1 MILITGA
8 TGKTGS
14 ATAKSLGEQGERFR
28 ALIRNEEKKE
38 GLESIG
44 GEVVIGSIEN
54 TDVVNQ
60 SMQGVKTVL
69 VLLPN
74 SESQLALEKQLVD
87 SAKQAGVE
95 RIVKMS
101 SIEAT
106 PDATSPIPKLH
117 LESEEYIKQ
126 SGLAWTMIKP
136 NFYMQNLLAS
146 AGTIKDQG
154 KIFLPMGEGKTG
166 MIDTTDVGKVIAK
179 VLSEDGH
186 ESMNHEITGPEI
198 LSFYEVAEIFSKALG
213 KQVDYVDVPMDAYKE
228 TLGQFLTNQW
238 HLDAVIDLFKG
249 IAEGGIEDKTNT
261 FNELTGETPKSL
273 SQFLA
278 ENSFIFK
285 S

>member
-14 ATAKSLGEQGERFR
+14 ATAKSLGEKGETFR

-38 GLESIG
+38 GLESLG

-54 TDVVNQ
+54 TEVVNQ

-146 AGTIKDQG
+146 AGTIKEQG
-154 KIFLPMGEGKTG
+154 KIFLPMGDGKTG
-166 MIDTTDVGKVIAK
+166 MIDTTDVGKVLAK

-198 LSFYEVAEIFSKALG
+198 LSFFEVAEIFSQVLG

-249 IAEGGIEDKTNT
+249 IAEGGIEDKTDT
-261 FNELTGETPKSL
+261 FNELMGETPKSL

>member
-14 ATAKSLGEQGERFR
+14 ATAKSLGEKGQTFR

-38 GLESIG
+38 GLESLG

-54 TDVVNQ
+54 TEVVNQ

-101 SIEAT
+101 SIEAR

-249 IAEGGIEDKTNT
+249 IAEGGIEDKTDT
-261 FNELTGETPKSL
+261 FNELMGETPKSL

>member
-14 ATAKSLGEQGERFR
+14 ATAKSLGEKGERFR

-38 GLESIG
+38 GLESLG

-60 SMQGVKTVL
+60 SMEGVKTVL

-74 SESQLALEKQLVD
+74 SESQLALEKQIVD

-166 MIDTTDVGKVIAK
+166 MIDTTDVGTVIAK

-249 IAEGGIEDKTNT
+249 IAEGGIEDKTDT
-261 FNELTGETPKSL
+261 FNELMGETPKSL

>member
-1 MILITGA
+1 MILLTGA

-14 ATAKSLGEQGERFR
+14 ATAKALNEKGITFR
-28 ALIRNEEKKE
+28 ALIRNEEKR
-38 GLESIG
+38 GDIESLG

-54 TDVVNQ
+54 KEAVDQ
-60 SMQGVKTVL
+60 SMVDVETAL
-69 VLLPN
+69 ILLPN
-74 SESQLALEKQLVD
+74 SENQLSLEKQLVD
-87 SAKQAGVE
+87 SAKQAGAKRV
-95 RIVKMS
+95 VKMS

-126 SGLAWTMIKP
+126 SGLNWTMIKP

-166 MIDTTDVGKVIAK
+166 MIDTTDVGKVLAK

-198 LSFYEVAEIFSKALG
+198 LSFYEVAEIFSQGLD
-213 KQVDYVDVPMDAYKE
+213 KQVDYVDVPLAAYKE

-249 IAEGGIEDKTNT
+249 IADGGIEEKTDT
-261 FNELTGETPKSL
+261 YSELMGESPKSL
-273 SQFLA
+273 SEFIS

>member
-14 ATAKSLGEQGERFR
+14 ATAKSLGEKGETFR

-38 GLESIG
+38 GLESLG

-54 TDVVNQ
+54 TEVVNQ

-146 AGTIKDQG
+146 AGTIKEQG

-166 MIDTTDVGKVIAK
+166 MIDTTDVGKVLAK

-249 IAEGGIEDKTNT
+249 IAEGGIEDKTDT
-261 FNELTGETPKSL
+261 FNELMGETPKSL

>member
-14 ATAKSLGEQGERFR
+14 ATAKSLGEKGETFR

-38 GLESIG
+38 GLESLG

-54 TDVVNQ
+54 TEVVNQ

-146 AGTIKDQG
+146 AGTIKEQG
-154 KIFLPMGEGKTG
+154 KIFLPMGDGKTG
-166 MIDTTDVGKVIAK
+166 MIDTTDVGKVLAK

-249 IAEGGIEDKTNT
+249 IAEGGIEDKTDT
-261 FNELTGETPKSL
+261 FNELMGETPKSL

>member
-14 ATAKSLGEQGERFR
+14 ATAKSLGEKGETFR

-38 GLESIG
+38 GLEALG

-54 TDVVNQ
+54 TEVVNQ

-154 KIFLPMGEGKTG
+154 KIFLPMGDGKTG
-166 MIDTTDVGKVIAK
+166 MIDTTDVGKVLAK

-249 IAEGGIEDKTNT
+249 IAEGGIEDKTDT
-261 FNELTGETPKSL
+261 FNELMGETPKSL

>member
-1 MILITGA
+1 MILLTGA

-14 ATAKSLGEQGERFR
+14 ATAKALNEKGITFR
-28 ALIRNEEKKE
+28 ALIRNEEKR
-38 GLESIG
+38 GDIESLG

-54 TDVVNQ
+54 KEAVDQ
-60 SMQGVKTVL
+60 SMVDVETAL
-69 VLLPN
+69 ILLPN
-74 SESQLALEKQLVD
+74 SENQLSLEKQLVD
-87 SAKQAGVE
+87 SAKQAGAKRV
-95 RIVKMS
+95 VKMS

-126 SGLAWTMIKP
+126 SGLNWTMIKP

-166 MIDTTDVGKVIAK
+166 MIDTTDVGTVIAK

>member
-1 MILITGA
+1 MILLTGA

-14 ATAKSLGEQGERFR
+14 ATAKALNERGIKFR
-28 ALIRNEEKKE
+28 ALIRNEEKRE
-38 GLESIG
+38 DIESLG
-44 GEVVIGSIEN
+44 GEVIIGSIEN
-54 TDVVNQ
+54 KEAVDQ
-60 SMQGVKTVL
+60 SMVDVETAL
-69 VLLPN
+69 ILLPN
-74 SESQLALEKQLVD
+74 SENQLSLEKQLVD
-87 SAKQAGVE
+87 SAKQAGAN

-106 PDATSPIPKLH
+106 PDATSPIPRLH
-117 LESEEYIKQ
+117 LESEEYIQQ
-126 SGLAWTMIKP
+126 SGLDWTMVKP

-146 AGTIKDQG
+146 AATIKDQG

-166 MIDTTDVGKVIAK
+166 MIDTTDVGKVLAK

-198 LSFYEVAEIFSKALG
+198 LSFFEVAEIFTQGLG
-213 KQVDYVDVPMDAYKE
+213 KQVDYVDVPLAAYKE

-249 IAEGGIEDKTNT
+249 IADGGIEEKTDTYSN
-261 FNELTGETPKSL
+261 LMGESPKSL
-273 SQFLA
+273 SQFVS

>member
-14 ATAKSLGEQGERFR
+14 ATAKSLGEKGETFR

-38 GLESIG
+38 GLESLG

-54 TDVVNQ
+54 TEVVNQ

-146 AGTIKDQG
+146 AGTIKEQG

-166 MIDTTDVGKVIAK
+166 MIDTTDVGKVLAK

-213 KQVDYVDVPMDAYKE
+213 KQVDYVDVPMDAYKK

-249 IAEGGIEDKTNT
+249 IAEGGIEDKTDT
-261 FNELTGETPKSL
+261 FNELMGETPKSL

-278 ENSFIFK
+278 DNSFIFK

>member
-1 MILITGA
+1 MILVTGA

-14 ATAKSLGEQGERFR
+14 ATAKSLSDKGEKFR
-28 ALIRNEEKKE
+28 ALIRNEEKKQE
-38 GLESIG
+38 LESLG
-44 GEVVIGSIEN
+44 AEVIIGSIEN
-54 TDVVNQ
+54 DEAVKQ
-60 SMQGVKTVL
+60 SMDGIETVL
-69 VLLPN
+69 ILLPN
-74 SESQLALEKQLVD
+74 SEGQLKLEKQLVD
-87 SAKQAGVE
+87 SAKESGAK

-117 LESEEYIKQ
+117 LESEEYIKE
-126 SGLAWTMIKP
+126 SGLSWTMVKP

-146 AGTIKDQG
+146 AGTIKGQG

-166 MIDTTDVGKVIAK
+166 MIDTTDVGKVLAK

-198 LSFYEVAEIFSKALG
+198 LSFYEVADIFSQVLG
-213 KQVDYVDVPMDAYKE
+213 IQVDYVDVPLAAYKE

-249 IAEGGIEDKTNT
+249 IAEGGIEEKTDTYNA
-261 FNELTGETPKSL
+261 LIGEAPKSL
-273 SQFLA
+273 AQFVT

-285 S
+285 A

>member
-1 MILITGA
+1 MILLTGA

-14 ATAKSLGEQGERFR
+14 ATAKALNEKGITFR
-28 ALIRNEEKKE
+28 ALIRNEEKR
-38 GLESIG
+38 GDIESLG

-54 TDVVNQ
+54 KEAVDQ
-60 SMQGVKTVL
+60 SMVDVETAL
-69 VLLPN
+69 ILLPN
-74 SESQLALEKQLVD
+74 SENQLSLEKQLVD
-87 SAKQAGVE
+87 SAKQAGAKRV
-95 RIVKMS
+95 VKMS

-117 LESEEYIKQ
+117 LESEEYIKE
-126 SGLAWTMIKP
+126 SGLSWTMIKP

-166 MIDTTDVGKVIAK
+166 MIDTTDVGKVLAK

-198 LSFYEVAEIFSKALG
+198 LSFNEVAEIFSKGLD
-213 KQVDYVDVPMDAYKE
+213 KQVDYVDVPLAAYKE

-249 IAEGGIEDKTNT
+249 IADGGIEEKTDT
-261 FNELTGETPKSL
+261 YSELMGESPKSL
-273 SQFLA
+273 SEFIS

>member
-1 MILITGA
+1 MILLTGA

-14 ATAKSLGEQGERFR
+14 ATAKALNERGIKFR
-28 ALIRNEEKKE
+28 AHIRNEEKRE
-38 GLESIG
+38 GIESLG
-44 GEVVIGSIEN
+44 GEVIIGSIEN
-54 TDVVNQ
+54 KEAVDQ
-60 SMQGVKTVL
+60 SMVDVETAL
-69 VLLPN
+69 ILLPN
-74 SESQLALEKQLVD
+74 SENQLSLEKQLVD
-87 SAKQAGVE
+87 SAKQAGAN

-106 PDATSPIPKLH
+106 PDATSPIPRLH

-126 SGLAWTMIKP
+126 SGLNWTMVKP

-146 AGTIKDQG
+146 AATIKDQG

-166 MIDTTDVGKVIAK
+166 MIDTTDVGKVLAK

-198 LSFYEVAEIFSKALG
+198 LSFLEVAEIFTQGLG
-213 KQVDYVDVPMDAYKE
+213 KQVDYVDVPLAAYKE

-249 IAEGGIEDKTNT
+249 IADGGIEEKTDTYSN
-261 FNELTGETPKSL
+261 LMGESPKSL
-273 SQFLA
+273 SQFVS

>member
-14 ATAKSLGEQGERFR
+14 ATAKSLGEKGETFR

-38 GLESIG
+38 GLESLG

-54 TDVVNQ
+54 TEVVNQ
-60 SMQGVKTVL
+60 SMQGVTTVL

-74 SESQLALEKQLVD
+74 SESQLALEKKLVD

-146 AGTIKDQG
+146 AGTIKEQG
-154 KIFLPMGEGKTG
+154 KIFLPMGDGKTG
-166 MIDTTDVGKVIAK
+166 MIDTTDVGKVLAK

-198 LSFYEVAEIFSKALG
+198 LSFYEVAEIFSQVLG

-249 IAEGGIEDKTNT
+249 IAEGGIEDKTDT
-261 FNELTGETPKSL
+261 FNELMGETPKSL

>member
-1 MILITGA
+1 MILLTGA

-14 ATAKSLGEQGERFR
+14 ATAKALNEKGITFR
-28 ALIRNEEKKE
+28 ALIRNEEKR
-38 GLESIG
+38 GDIESLG

-54 TDVVNQ
+54 KEAVDQ
-60 SMQGVKTVL
+60 SMVDVETAL
-69 VLLPN
+69 ILLPN
-74 SESQLALEKQLVD
+74 SENQLSLEKQLVD
-87 SAKQAGVE
+87 SAKQAGAKRV
-95 RIVKMS
+95 VKMS

-126 SGLAWTMIKP
+126 SGLSWTMIKP

-166 MIDTTDVGKVIAK
+166 MIDTTDVGKVLAK

-198 LSFYEVAEIFSKALG
+198 LSFNEVAEIFSKGLD
-213 KQVDYVDVPMDAYKE
+213 KQVDYVDVPLAAYKE

-249 IAEGGIEDKTNT
+249 IADRGIEEKTDT
-261 FNELTGETPKSL
+261 YSELMGESPKSL
-273 SQFLA
+273 SEFIS

>member
-1 MILITGA
+1 M
-8 TGKTGS
+8 S
-14 ATAKSLGEQGERFR
+14 
-28 ALIRNEEKKE
+28 
-38 GLESIG
+38 
-44 GEVVIGSIEN
+44 
-54 TDVVNQ
+54 
-60 SMQGVKTVL
+60 
-69 VLLPN
+69 
-74 SESQLALEKQLVD
+74 LEKQLVD
-87 SAKQAGVE
+87 SAKQAGAN

-106 PDATSPIPKLH
+106 PDATSPIPRLH
-117 LESEEYIKQ
+117 LESEEYIQQ
-126 SGLAWTMIKP
+126 SGLDWTMVKP

-146 AGTIKDQG
+146 AATIKDQG

-166 MIDTTDVGKVIAK
+166 MIDTTDVGKVLAK

-198 LSFYEVAEIFSKALG
+198 LSFFEVAEIFTQGLG
-213 KQVDYVDVPMDAYKE
+213 KQVDYVDVPLAAYKE

-249 IAEGGIEDKTNT
+249 IADGGIEEKTDTYSN
-261 FNELTGETPKSL
+261 LMGESPKSL
-273 SQFLA
+273 SQFVS

>member
-1 MILITGA
+1 MILLTGA

-14 ATAKSLGEQGERFR
+14 ATAKALNEKGITFR
-28 ALIRNEEKKE
+28 ALIRNEEKR
-38 GLESIG
+38 GDIESLG

-54 TDVVNQ
+54 KEAVDQ
-60 SMQGVKTVL
+60 SMVDVETAL
-69 VLLPN
+69 ILLPN
-74 SESQLALEKQLVD
+74 SENQLSLEKQLVD
-87 SAKQAGVE
+87 SAKQAGAKRV
-95 RIVKMS
+95 VKMS

-126 SGLAWTMIKP
+126 SGLSWTMIKP

-166 MIDTTDVGKVIAK
+166 MIDTTDVGKVLAK
-179 VLSEDGH
+179 VISEDGH

-198 LSFYEVAEIFSKALG
+198 LSFNEVAEIFSKGLD
-213 KQVDYVDVPMDAYKE
+213 KQVDYVDVPLAAYKE

-249 IAEGGIEDKTNT
+249 IADGGIEEKTDT
-261 FNELTGETPKSL
+261 YSELMGESPKSL
-273 SQFLA
+273 SEFIS

>member
-14 ATAKSLGEQGERFR
+14 ATAKSLGEKGERFR

-38 GLESIG
+38 GLESLG

-166 MIDTTDVGKVIAK
+166 MIDTTDVGKVLAK

>member
-1 MILITGA
+1 MILLTGA

-14 ATAKSLGEQGERFR
+14 ATAKALNEKGITFR
-28 ALIRNEEKKE
+28 ALIRNEEKR
-38 GLESIG
+38 GDIESLG

-54 TDVVNQ
+54 KEAVDQ
-60 SMQGVKTVL
+60 SMVDIETAL
-69 VLLPN
+69 ILLPN
-74 SESQLALEKQLVD
+74 SENQLSLEKQLVD
-87 SAKQAGVE
+87 SAKQAGAK

-126 SGLAWTMIKP
+126 SGLSWTMIKP

-166 MIDTTDVGKVIAK
+166 MIDTTDVGKVLAK

-198 LSFYEVAEIFSKALG
+198 LSFYEVAEIFSKGLD
-213 KQVDYVDVPMDAYKE
+213 KQVDYVDVPLAAYKE

-249 IAEGGIEDKTNT
+249 IADGGIEEKTDT
-261 FNELTGETPKSL
+261 YSELMGESPKSL
-273 SQFLA
+273 SEFIS

>member
-1 MILITGA
+1 MILLTGA

-14 ATAKSLGEQGERFR
+14 ATAKALNERGIKFR
-28 ALIRNEEKKE
+28 ALIRNEEKRE
-38 GLESIG
+38 EIESLG

-54 TDVVNQ
+54 KETVDQ
-60 SMQGVKTVL
+60 SMVDIEAAL
-69 VLLPN
+69 ILLPN
-74 SESQLALEKQLVD
+74 SENQLSLEKQLVD
-87 SAKQAGVE
+87 SAKQAGANRV
-95 RIVKMS
+95 VKMS

-126 SGLAWTMIKP
+126 SGLNWTMIKP

-166 MIDTTDVGKVIAK
+166 MIDTTDVGKVLAK

-198 LSFYEVAEIFSKALG
+198 LSFYEVAEIFSQGLG
-213 KQVDYVDVPMDAYKE
+213 KQVDYVDVPLGAYKE

-249 IAEGGIEDKTNT
+249 IADGGIEEKTDT
-261 FNELTGETPKSL
+261 YSELMGESPKSL
-273 SQFLA
+273 SEFIS

>member
-14 ATAKSLGEQGERFR
+14 ATAKSLGEKGETFR

-38 GLESIG
+38 GLESLG

-54 TDVVNQ
+54 TEVVNQ

-146 AGTIKDQG
+146 AGTIKEQG

-166 MIDTTDVGKVIAK
+166 MIDTTDVGKVLAK

-186 ESMNHEITGPEI
+186 ESMNDVITGPEI
-198 LSFYEVAEIFSKALG
+198 LSFYEVAEIFSQVLG

-249 IAEGGIEDKTNT
+249 IAEGGIEDKTDT
-261 FNELTGETPKSL
+261 FNELMGETPKSL

>member
-14 ATAKSLGEQGERFR
+14 ATAKSLGEKGERFR

-38 GLESIG
+38 GLESLG

-166 MIDTTDVGKVIAK
+166 MIDTTDVGKVLAK

-198 LSFYEVAEIFSKALG
+198 LSFDEVAEIFSQVLG

>member
-1 MILITGA
+1 MILVTGA

-14 ATAKSLGEQGERFR
+14 ATAKSLSDMGEKFR
-28 ALIRNEEKKE
+28 VLIRNEAKKQE
-38 GLESIG
+38 LESLG
-44 GEVVIGSIEN
+44 AEVIIGSIEN
-54 TDVVNQ
+54 VEAVEQ
-60 SMQGVKTVL
+60 SMDGIDTVL
-69 VLLPN
+69 ILLPN
-74 SESQLALEKQLVD
+74 SEGQLKLEKQLVD
-87 SAKQAGVE
+87 SAKQSGAKK
-95 RIVKMS
+95 IVKMS

-106 PDATSPIPKLH
+106 PDAKSPIPKLH

-126 SGLAWTMIKP
+126 SGLSWTMVKP

-166 MIDTTDVGKVIAK
+166 MIDTTDVGKVLAK

-198 LSFYEVAEIFSKALG
+198 LSFYEVAEIFSQVLG
-213 KQVDYVDVPMDAYKE
+213 TEVDYVDVPLAAYKE

-249 IAEGGIEDKTNT
+249 IAEGGIEEKTDT
-261 FNELTGETPKSL
+261 FNALMGNAPKSL
-273 SQFLA
+273 AQFVT

-285 S
+285 A

>member
-14 ATAKSLGEQGERFR
+14 ATAKSLGEKGETFR

-38 GLESIG
+38 GLESLG

-54 TDVVNQ
+54 TEVVNQ

-146 AGTIKDQG
+146 AGTIKEQG
-154 KIFLPMGEGKTG
+154 KIFLPMGDGKTG
-166 MIDTTDVGKVIAK
+166 MIDTTDVGQVLAK

-198 LSFYEVAEIFSKALG
+198 LSFYEVAEIFSQVLG

-249 IAEGGIEDKTNT
+249 IAEGGIEDKTDT
-261 FNELTGETPKSL
+261 FNELMGETPKSL

>member
-1 MILITGA
+1 MILLTGA

-14 ATAKSLGEQGERFR
+14 ATAKALNEKGITFR
-28 ALIRNEEKKE
+28 ALIRNEEKR
-38 GLESIG
+38 GAIESLG

-54 TDVVNQ
+54 KEAVDQ
-60 SMQGVKTVL
+60 SMVDVETAL
-69 VLLPN
+69 ILLPN
-74 SESQLALEKQLVD
+74 SENQLSLEKQLVD
-87 SAKQAGVE
+87 SAKQAGAKRV
-95 RIVKMS
+95 VKMS

-126 SGLAWTMIKP
+126 SGLNWTMIKP

-166 MIDTTDVGKVIAK
+166 MIDTTDVGKVLAK

-198 LSFYEVAEIFSKALG
+198 LSFNEVAEIFSKGLD
-213 KQVDYVDVPMDAYKE
+213 KQVDYVDVPLAAYKE

-249 IAEGGIEDKTNT
+249 IADGGIEEKTDT
-261 FNELTGETPKSL
+261 YSELMGESPKPL
-273 SQFLA
+273 SEFIS

>member
-14 ATAKSLGEQGERFR
+14 ATAKSLGEKGETFR

-38 GLESIG
+38 GLESLG

>member
-1 MILITGA
+1 MILLTGA

-14 ATAKSLGEQGERFR
+14 ATAKALNERGIKFR
-28 ALIRNEEKKE
+28 ALIRNEEKRE
-38 GLESIG
+38 EIESLG

-54 TDVVNQ
+54 KEAVDQ
-60 SMQGVKTVL
+60 SMVDIEAAL
-69 VLLPN
+69 ILLPN
-74 SESQLALEKQLVD
+74 SENQLSLEKQLVD
-87 SAKQAGVE
+87 SAKQAGANRV
-95 RIVKMS
+95 VKMS

-126 SGLAWTMIKP
+126 SGLSWTMIKP

-166 MIDTTDVGKVIAK
+166 MIDTTDVGKVLAK

-198 LSFYEVAEIFSKALG
+198 LSFYEVAEIFSQGLG
-213 KQVDYVDVPMDAYKE
+213 KQVDYVDVPLGAYKE

-249 IAEGGIEDKTNT
+249 IADGGIEEKTDT
-261 FNELTGETPKSL
+261 YSELMGESPKSL
-273 SQFLA
+273 SEFIS
-278 ENSFIFK
+278 ENTFIFK

>member
-14 ATAKSLGEQGERFR
+14 ATAKSLGEKGETFR

-38 GLESIG
+38 GLESLG

-54 TDVVNQ
+54 TEVVNQ
-60 SMQGVKTVL
+60 SMQGVKTLL

-146 AGTIKDQG
+146 AGTIKEQG
-154 KIFLPMGEGKTG
+154 KIFLPMGDGKTG
-166 MIDTTDVGKVIAK
+166 MIDTTDVGKVLAK

-198 LSFYEVAEIFSKALG
+198 LSFYEVAEIFSEVLG
-213 KQVDYVDVPMDAYKE
+213 KQVDYVDVPIDAYKE

-249 IAEGGIEDKTNT
+249 IAEGGIEDKTDT
-261 FNELTGETPKSL
+261 FNELMGETPKSL

>member
-14 ATAKSLGEQGERFR
+14 ATAKSLGEKGETFR

-38 GLESIG
+38 GLESLG

-54 TDVVNQ
+54 TEVVNQ

-154 KIFLPMGEGKTG
+154 KIFLPMGDGKTG
-166 MIDTTDVGKVIAK
+166 MIDTTDVGKVLAK

-198 LSFYEVAEIFSKALG
+198 LSFYEVAEIFSQVLG

>member
-14 ATAKSLGEQGERFR
+14 ATAKSLGEKGEKFR

-38 GLESIG
+38 GLESLG

-166 MIDTTDVGKVIAK
+166 MIDTTDVGTVIAK

-249 IAEGGIEDKTNT
+249 IAEGGIEDKTDT

>member
-1 MILITGA
+1 MILLTGA

-14 ATAKSLGEQGERFR
+14 ATAKALNEKGITFR
-28 ALIRNEEKKE
+28 ALIRNEEKR
-38 GLESIG
+38 GDIESLG

-54 TDVVNQ
+54 KEAVDQ
-60 SMQGVKTVL
+60 SMVDVETAL
-69 VLLPN
+69 ILLPN
-74 SESQLALEKQLVD
+74 SENQLSLEKQLVD
-87 SAKQAGVE
+87 SAKQAGAKRV
-95 RIVKMS
+95 VKMS

-126 SGLAWTMIKP
+126 SGLSWTMIKP

-166 MIDTTDVGKVIAK
+166 MIDTTDVGKVLAK

-198 LSFYEVAEIFSKALG
+198 LSFNEVAEIFSKGLD
-213 KQVDYVDVPMDAYKE
+213 KQVDYVDVPLAAYKE

-249 IAEGGIEDKTNT
+249 IADGGIEEKTNT
-261 FNELTGETPKSL
+261 YSELMGESPKSL
-273 SQFLA
+273 SEFIS

>member
-1 MILITGA
+1 MILLTGA

-14 ATAKSLGEQGERFR
+14 ATAKALNERGIKFR
-28 ALIRNEEKKE
+28 ALIRNEEKRE
-38 GLESIG
+38 EIESLG

-54 TDVVNQ
+54 KEAVDQ
-60 SMQGVKTVL
+60 SMVDIEAAL
-69 VLLPN
+69 ILLPN
-74 SESQLALEKQLVD
+74 SENQLSLEKQLVD
-87 SAKQAGVE
+87 SAKQAGANRV
-95 RIVKMS
+95 VKMS

-126 SGLAWTMIKP
+126 SGLNWTMIKP

-166 MIDTTDVGKVIAK
+166 MIDTTDVGKVLAK

-198 LSFYEVAEIFSKALG
+198 LSFYEVAEIFSQGLG
-213 KQVDYVDVPMDAYKE
+213 KQIDYVDVPLDAYKE

-249 IAEGGIEDKTNT
+249 IADGGIEEKTDT
-261 FNELTGETPKSL
+261 YSELMGESPKSL
-273 SQFLA
+273 SEFIS

>member
-1 MILITGA
+1 MILLTGA

-14 ATAKSLGEQGERFR
+14 ATAKALNEKGITFR
-28 ALIRNEEKKE
+28 ALIRNEEKR
-38 GLESIG
+38 GDIESLG

-54 TDVVNQ
+54 KEAVDQ
-60 SMQGVKTVL
+60 SMVDVETAL
-69 VLLPN
+69 ILLPN
-74 SESQLALEKQLVD
+74 SENQLSLEKQLVD
-87 SAKQAGVE
+87 SAKQAGAKRV
-95 RIVKMS
+95 VKMS

-126 SGLAWTMIKP
+126 SGLSWTMIKP

-166 MIDTTDVGKVIAK
+166 MIDTTDVGKVLAK

-198 LSFYEVAEIFSKALG
+198 LSFNEVAEIFSKGLD
-213 KQVDYVDVPMDAYKE
+213 KQVDYVDVPLAAYKE

-249 IAEGGIEDKTNT
+249 IADGGIEEKTDT
-261 FNELTGETPKSL
+261 YSELMGESPKSL
-273 SQFLA
+273 SEFIS

-285 S
+285 G

>member
-14 ATAKSLGEQGERFR
+14 ATAKSLGEKGEIFR

-38 GLESIG
+38 GLESLG

-54 TDVVNQ
+54 TEVVNQ

-146 AGTIKDQG
+146 AGTIKEQG
-154 KIFLPMGEGKTG
+154 KIFLPMGDGKTG
-166 MIDTTDVGKVIAK
+166 MIDTTDVGKVLAK

-198 LSFYEVAEIFSKALG
+198 LSFYEVAEIFSQVLG
-213 KQVDYVDVPMDAYKE
+213 KQVDYVDVPMGAYKE

-249 IAEGGIEDKTNT
+249 IAEGGIEDKTDT
-261 FNELTGETPKSL
+261 FNELMGETPKSL

>member
-14 ATAKSLGEQGERFR
+14 ATAKSLGEKGETFR

-38 GLESIG
+38 GLESLG

-54 TDVVNQ
+54 TEVVNQ

-146 AGTIKDQG
+146 AGTIKEQG
-154 KIFLPMGEGKTG
+154 KIFLPMGDGKTG
-166 MIDTTDVGKVIAK
+166 MIDTTDVGKVLAK

-198 LSFYEVAEIFSKALG
+198 LSFYEVAETFSQVLG
-213 KQVDYVDVPMDAYKE
+213 KQVDYVDVPIDAYKE

-249 IAEGGIEDKTNT
+249 IAEGGIEDKTDT
-261 FNELTGETPKSL
+261 FNELMGETPKSL

>member
-1 MILITGA
+1 MILLTGA

-14 ATAKSLGEQGERFR
+14 ATAKALNERGIKFR
-28 ALIRNEEKKE
+28 ALVRNEEKRE
-38 GLESIG
+38 GIESLG
-44 GEVVIGSIEN
+44 GEVIIGSIEN
-54 TDVVNQ
+54 KEAVDQ
-60 SMQGVKTVL
+60 SMVDIETAL
-69 VLLPN
+69 ILLPN
-74 SESQLALEKQLVD
+74 SENQLSLEKQLVD
-87 SAKQAGVE
+87 SAKQAGAN

-106 PDATSPIPKLH
+106 PDATSPIPRLH

-126 SGLAWTMIKP
+126 SGLNWTMVKP

-146 AGTIKDQG
+146 AATIKDQG

-166 MIDTTDVGKVIAK
+166 MIDTTDVGKVLAK

-198 LSFYEVAEIFSKALG
+198 LSFFEVAEIFTQGLG
-213 KQVDYVDVPMDAYKE
+213 KQVDYIDVPLAAYKE

-249 IAEGGIEDKTNT
+249 IADGGIEEKTDTYSN
-261 FNELTGETPKSL
+261 LMGESPKSL
-273 SQFLA
+273 SQFVS